1 MDLPLIGESDQA
13 ANPTE
18 QETPVTDASPVNQT
32 TYDAEACV
40 IGAGPAGLAAAKA
53 LADRDISFDWF
64 EKGSMVGGLWR
75 IDNDNGGAAA
85 YQTLHLNSSRPLT
98 QYPSFPMPA
107 DWPDYPSHQLMARYF
122 QDFADHFGLTGRVT
136 FNSPVEKVE
145 PLPGPGRPG
154 DSGWSVTTPNGT
166 GSYRQVIVGN
176 GHHSEPR
183 VPDLPGKFTGE
194 SFHAHDYLEPEVF
207 EDRDVLVI
215 GVGNS
220 GMDIAC
226 DATKL
231 AKSVTVVTRHGVH
244 VLPKYAFGRPIDQ
257 FGSPLNAY
265 LPFPVERRVYEVI
278 QRFSTGAP
286 QDRGLP
292 EPDHRLLSAHP
303 TVSSEFCDR
312 VGHGDIAMKPDIDRL
327 DGRTVHFVDGTS
339 ADVDL
344 LVYATGYRVALPF
357 LDTDIYDPADNE
369 MPLYQ
374 RVLTPDLPGLFFI
387 GYVQTVGSNIPLA
400 EMQSE
405 WIGDLITGA
414 CVLPTESEIADW
426 IAADQAAMARRYVRS
441 TRHTMQVDFWRYA
454 HALRN
459 CRKRTEAD
467 PPSGVAGRIQQK
479 LTAKLSRAS
488 A

>member
-1 MDLPLIGESDQA
+1 MSDKYSDEA
-13 ANPTE
+13 ATF
-18 QETPVTDASPVNQT
+18 DA
-32 TYDAEACV
+32 DACV

-53 LADRDISFDWF
+53 LADREISFNWF

-85 YQTLHLNSSRPLT
+85 YETLHLNSSRPLT
-98 QYPSFPMPA
+98 QYPSYPMPE
-107 DWPDYPSHQLMARYF
+107 DWSDYPSHQLMARYF
-122 QDFADHFGLTGRVT
+122 QDFADHFGLTDRVT
-136 FNSPVEKVE
+136 FKTPVEKVE
-145 PLPGPGRPG
+145 PLPGPGRTG
-154 DSGWSVTTPNGT
+154 DSGWSVTTPKGT
-166 GSYRQVIVGN
+166 GRYRQVVVAN

-183 VPDLPGKFTGE
+183 IPDFPGDFTGE

-207 EDRDVLVI
+207 EDKDVLVI

-231 AKSVTVVTRHGVH
+231 ANSVTVVTRHGVH
-244 VLPKYAFGRPIDQ
+244 VLPKYAFGKPIDQ

-265 LPFPVERRVYEVI
+265 LPFPLERRVYEVI
-278 QRFSTGAP
+278 QRLSSGRP

-312 VGHGDIAMKPDIDRL
+312 VGHGDIAIKPDIERFEGKTVQFA
-327 DGRTVHFVDGTS
+327 DGSSVD
-339 ADVDL
+339 ADL
-344 LVYATGYRVALPF
+344 LVYATGYKVALPF
-357 LDTDIYDPADNE
+357 FDADLYDPADNE

-374 RVLTPDLPGLFFI
+374 RVLTPELSDLFFI
-387 GYVQTVGSNIPLA
+387 GFVQTVGSNIPLA

-405 WIGDLITGA
+405 WVGDLITGA
-414 CVLPTESEIADW
+414 CVLPSEPEIADW

-441 TRHTMQVDFWRYA
+441 ARHTMQVDYWRYA
-454 HALRN
+454 HALKL
-459 CRKRTEAD
+459 CRRRTESNGAR
-467 PPSGVAGRIQQK
+467 AGLAGQIQRK